1 MQTGLSPLPGPLALA
16 FAQTIF
22 AAEGLP
28 LVTRLLFHTAWT
40 TSWTVIFVVV
50 FRNNPSFLKAL
61 GLGLTLWLVVL
72 MVFFPIVGWG
82 LLGLA
87 QSPALIVGSLVPHLL
102 FAVLLWAGCRLL
114 YPPRL
119 V

>member
-28 LVTRLLFHTAWT
+28 LVIGLLFHTAWT

-87 QSPALIVGSLVPHLL
+87 QSGSYRRIASATCPVCRSPLGGLQIVVPT
-102 FAVLLWAGCRLL
+102 
-114 YPPRL
+114 
-119 V
+119 